1 MASYNH
7 GDSSLRTGEGGL
19 TAWKL
24 QQMAQQKRFD
34 ELNALFDDGL
44 DMNGLPVGYAA
55 GAAARVANVDSKLIA
70 DALDSLAGENWRGK
84 IFFASTDRTVTKG
97 RNRIRKSLL
106 LPKAPIIPMARFDG
120 YLVDGDPLTPEAKSN
135 LVVLNYAD
143 PETRP
148 YWQELALMRAPVY
161 DVMVATRGQYGP
173 VFVGKTWLG
182 KYDEHKKFTAADPD
196 ELICWY
202 FLDFNA
208 GALAEQREKHWDGS
222 EEEMLDPLP
231 HVDN

>member
-1 MASYNH
+1 MASYDH
-7 GDSSLRTGEGGL
+7 QDPVLKTGEGGL
-19 TAWKL
+19 TVWKL
-24 QQMAQQKRFD
+24 RQMAQDKRFD
-34 ELNALFDDGL
+34 ELDELFNNGL
-44 DMNGLPVGYAA
+44 DMNALPVGYAA
-55 GAAARVANVDSKLIA
+55 GAAARVAHVDKEFIA
-70 DALDSLAGENWRGK
+70 DVLDGLAGENWRGK
-84 IFFASTDRTVTKG
+84 IFFSSNDKNASKG

-106 LPKAPIIPMARFDG
+106 LPKAPIVPMARFDT
-120 YLVDGDPLTPEAKSN
+120 YLVERDSLTPKARSN

-148 YWQELALMRAPVY
+148 YWQELALNKAPVY
-161 DVMVATRGQYGP
+161 DVMVATKGQYGP

-182 KYDEHKKFTAADPD
+182 EYDEQKRFTASDPD

-202 FLDFNA
+202 FLDFNES
-208 GALAEQREKHWDGS
+208 ALVEQRAKHWDGS